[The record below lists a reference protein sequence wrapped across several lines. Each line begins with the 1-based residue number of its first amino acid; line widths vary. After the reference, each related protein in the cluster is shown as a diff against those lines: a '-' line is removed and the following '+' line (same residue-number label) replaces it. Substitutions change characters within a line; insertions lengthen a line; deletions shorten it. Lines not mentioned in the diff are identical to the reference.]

1 MAEKKRAIHAGH
13 RGRVKEEF
21 LVRGVEGWP
30 DHRVLE
36 LLLFYA
42 IPRYD
47 VNPLAHELIDRFGS
61 LDRVLDALPEELMK
75 VKVKVK
81 ARVRGKEQERELK
94 VTEHAAT
101 LLKLI
106 PAVTGRYLEDRTGP
120 GTVIHTAEE
129 AGHALMPYFYGSR
142 NEMVYVLC
150 LDAKEKQVGIRKI
163 SEGNNTNSDVTIRRV
178 AEECMA
184 LQASACYLAH
194 NHVSGIA
201 LPSPEDMNATA
212 VIREALRP
220 LGVEVL
226 DHLVFVDGDFV
237 SDKET
242 RRAGRAGGF
251 RLLCVSQN

>member
-1 MAEKKRAIHAGH
+1 MAERKRAIHTGH

-21 LVRGVEGWP
+21 LARGVEGWP

-42 IPRYD
+42 IPQGD

-75 VKVKVK
+75 AK
-81 ARVRGKEQERELK
+81 GLG
-94 VTEHAAT
+94 EHAVT

-106 PAVTGRYLEDRTGP
+106 PAVTGRYLGRRAEPKGI
-120 GTVIHTAEE
+120 IHNAAE
-129 AGHALMPYFYGSR
+129 AGHALAPYFYGAR

-150 LDAKEKQVGIRKI
+150 LDAKEKLVGIRRI

-178 AEECMA
+178 AEECLA
-184 LQASACYLAH
+184 LQASFCYLAH

-201 LPSPEDMNATA
+201 LPSPEDMNATT
-212 VIREALRP
+212 VIREALRL

-237 SDKET
+237 SGEET
-242 RRAGRAGGF
+242 RRSGKAGGF
-251 RLLCVSQN
+251 RMLRVSQN